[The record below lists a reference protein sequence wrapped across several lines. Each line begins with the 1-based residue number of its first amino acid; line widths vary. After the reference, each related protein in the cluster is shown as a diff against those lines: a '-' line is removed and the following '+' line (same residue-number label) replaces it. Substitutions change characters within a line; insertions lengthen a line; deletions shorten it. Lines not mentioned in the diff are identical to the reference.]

1 MKAIYRSIALI
12 VSVSIALLIAEA
24 MLRLVD
30 KPKPIISGWKTSDIN
45 PELSELERNQLGFRG
60 QQIEYADNDFVVVLL
75 GDSQVEAMACGY
87 EWMPERRLQNY
98 LNSSGR
104 KVRMFTVGASG
115 YGQDQELLA
124 LREYYQKFRANL
136 VILWETPIND
146 IWNNQFPTTIDGH
159 AKPTFWL
166 EDGRLHGPT
175 EELRQYV
182 RETPRFKL
190 LALWRRNLIRF
201 REQEW
206 EKYLPPVNT
215 PLTEFMGPVK
225 DDWQQI
231 WNHNHESRFENL
243 GNERTPLAMY
253 LTPRSKRMQYGLDLT
268 SKLLKEVESLVS
280 SRGGK
285 FVTFATTTDLLQGA
299 AVEESIYEEFISLMG
314 SITKPPKINIE
325 TI

>member
-1 MKAIYRSIALI
+1 MKAIYRTIALI

-104 KVRMFTVGASG
+104 KVRVFTVGASG

-146 IWNNQFPTTIDGH
+146 LWNNQFPTTTDGH

-166 EDGRLHGPT
+166 
-175 EELRQYV
+175 
-182 RETPRFKL
+182 
-190 LALWRRNLIRF
+190 
-201 REQEW
+201 
-206 EKYLPPVNT
+206 
-215 PLTEFMGPVK
+215 
-225 DDWQQI
+225 
-231 WNHNHESRFENL
+231 
-243 GNERTPLAMY
+243 
-253 LTPRSKRMQYGLDLT
+253 
-268 SKLLKEVESLVS
+268 
-280 SRGGK
+280 
-285 FVTFATTTDLLQGA
+285 
-299 AVEESIYEEFISLMG
+299 
-314 SITKPPKINIE
+314 
-325 TI
+325 